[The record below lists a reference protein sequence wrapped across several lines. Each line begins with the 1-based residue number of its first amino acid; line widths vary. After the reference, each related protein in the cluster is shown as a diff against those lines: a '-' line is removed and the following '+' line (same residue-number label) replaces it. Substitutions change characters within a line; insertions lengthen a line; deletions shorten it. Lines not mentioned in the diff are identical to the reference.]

1 MKYLAALIFLLCA
14 VPVAQAQE
22 LVADTVTVVRAQVL
36 EVLVQDTRVIPGT
49 DTSTDYQTIRVEV
62 LEGEDTGLVLTLEN
76 DYIQLKEGEV
86 FYARHEVNTLDG
98 TNRYSVLSP
107 YRLPIIVFFLL
118 LFLACLAIFG
128 GLQGIRGLIALVL
141 SIGLIVYALL
151 PGILAGIPPFIIS
164 VGVAGVIIIIGSYIT
179 HGINRTT
186 SVAVVGMLVTVAIT
200 GLLAYAAV
208 HLGRLSGFSSEEATY
223 LNFDTRGSI
232 DFIGL
237 LLGGLV
243 IGLLGILY
251 DAAISQAVAVE
262 ELWAMNREATRKHVF
277 RRAMRIGREHIGA
290 LVNTLAIAY
299 VGAYLPLLLLFK
311 VSATQSFAV
320 TINQEMFATEILRTL
335 VGSTGL
341 ILAVPITTAVAVW
354 MLHGRATSEHS
365 HGHSH

>member
-200 GLLAYAAV
+200 GLLAMRRCIWVDYQALAPRRRPTLTLIHAA
-208 HLGRLSGFSSEEATY
+208 R
-223 LNFDTRGSI
+223 
-232 DFIGL
+232 
-237 LLGGLV
+237 
-243 IGLLGILY
+243 
-251 DAAISQAVAVE
+251 
-262 ELWAMNREATRKHVF
+262 
-277 RRAMRIGREHIGA
+277 
-290 LVNTLAIAY
+290 
-299 VGAYLPLLLLFK
+299 
-311 VSATQSFAV
+311 
-320 TINQEMFATEILRTL
+320 
-335 VGSTGL
+335 
-341 ILAVPITTAVAVW
+341 
-354 MLHGRATSEHS
+354 
-365 HGHSH
+365 